1 MSNGEQ
7 DIYLD
12 TLFVGMTRPA
22 TMWGIPYVAFIV
34 EILATAL
41 IFLAVND
48 IFFLLIAFPIHA
60 TLYAISASDPGK
72 FSSMALWLRTN
83 ARCRNTRFWGSASF
97 SPVSVKKWIK

>member
-22 TMWGIPYVAFIV
+22 TMWGIPFVAFIV
-34 EILATAL
+34 EILSTAL
-41 IFLAVND
+41 VFLAVGD
-48 IFFLLIAFPIHA
+48 IIFIFIAVPIHA

-72 FSSMALWLRTN
+72 FASLALWLNTN
-83 ARCRNTRFWGSASF
+83 GRCRNSSFWGSASF
-97 SPVSVKKWIK
+97 SPMSVKKWIK